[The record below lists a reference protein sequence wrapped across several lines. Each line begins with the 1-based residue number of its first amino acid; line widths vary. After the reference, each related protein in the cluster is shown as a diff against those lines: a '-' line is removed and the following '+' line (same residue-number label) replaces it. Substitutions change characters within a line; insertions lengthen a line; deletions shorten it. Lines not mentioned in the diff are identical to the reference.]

1 MWATTTSIRIGDLVV
16 GVRSDTPETAAS
28 VETFLAAYREA
39 GLPAAE
45 ANHSIRLPRGLFRG
59 RMGATYLGGHLTTR
73 SSKRNVL
80 WSSLAQQL
88 SGLADPDE
96 GEVVVP
102 LRIFTSGDR
111 AVLVAAPRRAVPDV
125 EGTEEQHLGRARIL
139 PADGRV
145 VMPPLLPRLDWE
157 GVGASR
163 PTGLPAGWTL
173 AGLVMFGPDDLDA
186 QLRHVWGESSGA
198 MDEWRGLLG
207 SLAGRGAARLA
218 RNWPDVGSAA
228 AELLTS

>member
-16 GVRSDTPETAAS
+16 GVRSDTPETVAA
-28 VETFLAAYREA
+28 VDGFLAAYREP
-39 GLPAAE
+39 GLPDAE
-45 ANHSIRLPRGLFRG
+45 ANYSIRLPRGRLRG
-59 RMGATYLGGHLTTR
+59 RMGATYLGGHLTAR
-73 SSKRNVL
+73 SPRRDEL
-80 WSSLAQQL
+80 WASLAQQL

-102 LRIFTSGDR
+102 LRVVTSGDR

-125 EGTEEQHLGRARIL
+125 EGTGEQHLGRARIL

-145 VMPPLLPRLDWE
+145 VMPSLLPRLDWE

-163 PTGLPAGWTL
+163 PTGNPVGWTL
-173 AGLVMFGPDDLDA
+173 AGLVMFGPGDLDS
-186 QLRHVWGESSGA
+186 QLRHVWGESNGA
-198 MDEWRGLLG
+198 MDEWRRLLG
-207 SLAGRGAARLA
+207 SLAERGATRLA
-218 RNWPDVGSAA
+218 RTGPDVGSAA